1 MTERRPREFGEGATG
16 TIEVAVAV
24 EVQAEGVGE
33 RIERVAC
40 GALLIA
46 ASLTAAAVLLGGCL
60 TENPSGRACV
70 GDSPCPSEPTC
81 EGADCAG
88 APVGVAFAAELVAP
102 QGRDDL
108 PTRSEVPAIVFDQ
121 AGRATL
127 AFERAVRVTGRVV
140 PFYFEGVSVAAR
152 LTFVRRS
159 LIPGQDQAIVE
170 ANSVAG
176 LGGADISYSVLL
188 PVGDGPATY
197 YVVVEPGVDDAPI
210 VPGGPSAG
218 AVLPPAHEQLELS
231 ADRGPVTF
239 DVALGGASY
248 RWVVG
253 LLRNAAS
260 EPVSGMRV
268 HATHREGDEPA
279 RIASNRTL
287 TDARGH
293 YALLVRG
300 NTTVDLIFSPP
311 EGTAMPTLTR
321 SGVAVELPIDSA
333 GTDQQL
339 GPVSLPPFQAAVPFR
354 LAVFGEDYAGGSTPA
369 VGATVF
375 IETELERDSDNSDV
389 VRFAATAIVDDAG
402 IAELELIPGTADRNR
417 PYVTRIVSPADSPY
431 SSRVHEEVDVG
442 GGGDGA
448 NLLMLDAPLPPR
460 IYVTGT
466 LLDFSGAPVDG
477 ASITVHPTG
486 ELRSELGAAGYAN
499 LQASGPADVLTQT
512 DGGFFLYVDGDVDG
526 ANGKVAYDLR
536 VTPLETSLQP
546 GWTFARHGLDAE
558 GDGAPAHDL
567 GALTLPDRV
576 LVDVAVVDA
585 SGSAVPGATVH
596 FYELPADACATGNC
610 YAPSLLRARRTTDAA
625 GRATLPLPTF

>member
-16 TIEVAVAV
+16 TIEV
-24 EVQAEGVGE
+24 EGVGE

-60 TENPSGRACV
+60 AENPPGLACV
-70 GDSPCPSEPTC
+70 GGPPCPPESTC

-102 QGRDDL
+102 QGRDNL
-108 PTRSEVPAIVFDQ
+108 PTRSEVPVIVFDQ

-127 AFERAVRVTGRVV
+127 AFERAVLVTGRVV
-140 PFYFEGVSVAAR
+140 PFQFEGVSVAAR

-159 LIPGQDQAIVE
+159 LIPGREQAIVE

-176 LGGADISYSVLL
+176 VGMADISYSVLL
-188 PVGDGPATY
+188 PVGDGQTTY
-197 YVVVEPGVDDAPI
+197 YVVVEPGVDNAPI

-218 AVLPPAHEQLELS
+218 AVLPPAHERLELS

-253 LLRNAAS
+253 LLRNAAN

-268 HATHREGDEPA
+268 HATNPRAGDEPA

-287 TDARGH
+287 TDALGK
-293 YALLVRG
+293 YALIVRG
-300 NTTVDLIFSPP
+300 DTMVDLIFSPP

-321 SGVAVELPIDSA
+321 SGVAVERPIDSE
-333 GTDQQL
+333 GTEQQL
-339 GPVSLPPFQAAVPFR
+339 EPVNLPPFRAAAPFR
-354 LAVFGEDYAGGSTPA
+354 LAVFGEDSAGGRTPA

-375 IETELERDSDNSDV
+375 IETELEPDSDDSDV
-389 VRFAATAIVDDAG
+389 VRFAATAIVDDEG
-402 IAELELIPGTADRNR
+402 IAELKLIPGTADRNR
-417 PYVTRIVSPADSPY
+417 RYVTRIVSPADSPY
-431 SSRVHEEVDVG
+431 SSRVHEDVDVG

-499 LQASGPADVLTQT
+499 LQAAGPADVLTQT

-536 VTPLETSLQP
+536 VTPLETSQQP
-546 GWTFARHGLDAE
+546 GWTFAGHGLDAE

-567 GALTLPDRV
+567 GELTLPDRV
-576 LVDVAVVDA
+576 LVDVAVVDV

-596 FYELPADACATGNC
+596 FYERPADECATGNC